1 MQWDVPVGAAAVHA
15 PVLQL
20 VVTAGATALLAALWV
35 RFGKAHFLFWTLAWA
50 LYAVRIA
57 VILTFLVTERPIWL
71 FWHQVATGW
80 TAVAFLWA
88 VLVFATGRGARTWA
102 AVIGIAFP
110 LLWSYFAVFRLDNF
124 MLAVVPAVAFLS
136 GATLWTALV
145 FWQHGRRTRSAAAS
159 MLAFGFALW
168 GLHHLDYPFLRA
180 QGIWNP
186 WGYYLDILFEL
197 WTVAGLLLL
206 VQDDL
211 RVGLQSLIGLS
222 ADVQGA
228 PAGGEAQRVL
238 LDRPLGLP
246 GVVGAALYERA
257 DGFTAGAGA
266 CAGWR
271 ISGPPEGVAELA
283 RSALESGGY
292 ESGDESGS
300 LPSMR
305 ADPEARHVG
314 VLPLGAQPSAAALV
328 LVSNARDPFTALDD
342 RYLEAFGQQLGTA
355 LDQAELRDQL
365 ADRGRLLERLTKRL
379 AHQHEEERARLSRE
393 LHDETAQVLAAL
405 SLELGSLAESL
416 DAERAEQAEVAL
428 RLVREGI
435 ASIRSVTDRLR
446 PPLLDDLGLVPAL
459 TALVDAYRRDAGLD
473 VTFEAPDQGV
483 PMSAERELT
492 LYRALQEGLANVAR
506 HSGSRTARVRVDL
519 APGEAALWV
528 ADDGVGVPEPDGVW
542 GSPGL
547 GGLRERVLRLGG
559 AVSLRQGDGGGTEL
573 EVRFPLAATDLIEAE
588 VAT

>member
-1 MQWDVPVGAAAVHA
+1 MQWDIPVGAAAVHA

-20 VVTAGATALLAALWV
+20 VVTAGATALLAALWI
-35 RFGKAHFLFWTLAWA
+35 RFAKAHFLFWTVAWA

-57 VILTFLVTERPIWL
+57 VILTFLITERPIWL

-88 VLVFATGRGARTWA
+88 VLVFATSRGPRPWA
-102 AVIGIAFP
+102 AAVGVAFP

-145 FWQHGRRTRSAAAS
+145 FWQHGRRTRSGAAS

-238 LDRPLGLP
+238 LDRPLALP
-246 GVVGAALYERA
+246 GVVGAALYERSG
-257 DGFTAGAGA
+257 GFTAGAGV
-266 CAGWR
+266 CAAW
-271 ISGPPEGVAELA
+271 STAGPPEGVGELA
-283 RSALESGGY
+283 RVALDSGGY
-292 ESGDESGS
+292 ESGDESGA
-300 LPSMR
+300 LR
-305 ADPEARHVG
+305 AIGSRPESRHVG
-314 VLPLGAQPSAAALV
+314 VLPLGAHPSAAALV
-328 LVSNARDPFTALDD
+328 LISSARDPFTALDD

-355 LDQAELRDQL
+355 LDQAELRDEL

-416 DAERAEQAEVAL
+416 DAERAEQAQVAL

-459 TALVDAYRRDAGLD
+459 TALVDAYRRDAGLE
-473 VTFEAPDQGV
+473 VEFEGPDHGE

-506 HSGSRTARVRVDL
+506 HSGARTARVRVTL
-519 APGEAALWV
+519 EPGEAGLLV
-528 ADDGVGVPEPDGVW
+528 SDDGVGVSEPETLW
-542 GSPGL
+542 SSPGL

-559 AVSLRQGDGGGTEL
+559 SVTLEPGDSGGTVL
-573 EVRFPLAATDLIEAE
+573 EVRFPLESADLIEAE
-588 VAT
+588 VTP